1 MDKKPIDEKDLFE
14 HKQIKELYTY
24 AGEIMHVYKKN
35 LIAVNVDLGFATW
48 RRVPMKFV
56 FVDVPEENGKAFQD
70 LMNGFFEKNDKVLI
84 RGWGY
89 QNNAYACEMFSKND
103 FKEIF
108 YNNEVIKAGVGYVS
122 KTA

>member
-35 LIAVNVDLGFATW
+35 LIAVNVDLGSATW

-56 FVDVPEENGKAFQD
+56 FVRINPFHLLVFCP
-70 LMNGFFEKNDKVLI
+70 
-84 RGWGY
+84 
-89 QNNAYACEMFSKND
+89 
-103 FKEIF
+103 
-108 YNNEVIKAGVGYVS
+108 
-122 KTA
+122 